1 MPSINARFRMQ
12 AALLALAGLGLL
24 AACGR
29 GGSEPATPADPPSTE
44 LAGRQIA
51 ERLCAG
57 CHAIGAD
64 DTSGHA
70 DAPAFRTLSQNYP
83 VRYLEEAF
91 AEGILVGHPDMP
103 EFQFEPDQVEQL
115 MVYLESVQVK

>member
-1 MPSINARFRMQ
+1 MPTINARFRTQ
-12 AALLALAGLGLL
+12 AALLTLAGLGLL
-24 AACGR
+24 SACGR
-29 GGSEPATPADPPSTE
+29 GGSEPAAPAAPPPAE

-51 ERLCAG
+51 ETLCAG

-64 DTSGHA
+64 DTSGHV
-70 DAPAFRTLSQNYP
+70 DAPAFRTLSQHYP

-91 AEGILVGHPDMP
+91 AEGILVGHTDMP

-115 MVYLESVQVK
+115 IVYLESVQVK